1 MYRSRILEE
10 HTSFSR
16 RRSARFEDTYGI
28 ISWSNVRVSDETA
41 LVASKTHLAMNEGNV
56 EYIR

>member
-10 HTSFSR
+10 YTPFSR
-16 RRSARFEDTYGI
+16 RRSAWFEDTYGV
-28 ISWSNVRVSDETA
+28 ISWPNVRVADETA

-56 EYIR
+56 R